1 MKKQLII
8 DYLMSINKILNDGRL
23 DDVMRIIIAS
33 EKISDL
39 LGLMGE

>member
-1 MKKQLII
+1 MKKELII
-8 DYLMSINKILNDGRL
+8 DMLRSINKILNDGRL
-23 DDVMRIIIAS
+23 EDENRIIIAS

>member
-8 DYLMSINKILNDGRL
+8 DNLMSINKILNDGRL
-23 DDVMRIIIAS
+23 EDGTRVIIAS
-33 EKISDL
+33 AKISDL